1 MHNFENCQI
10 TSTEEYGY
18 VNGKL
23 KRIYYFDAS
32 HKKNG
37 TCEYSYFKN
46 KTKITEHW
54 FIPENE
60 RYNIVVKYDK
70 LKHVSH
76 RKEYENG
83 KLSEYIHYFYDDS
96 SRLTT
101 FTSFNS
107 KKQKVETYTYLYND
121 NGDLKSEKIIN
132 YIDSTDRTT
141 TYSFDSTTNTTTK
154 NTISNKSIEIEKYND
169 KGLLI
174 LSTSSNLNYKDII
187 KIEYI
192 YEFDSHENW
201 IKKTEVMNG
210 TNDTITERKII
221 YY

>member
-1 MHNFENCQI
+1 MRHIKKWNP
-10 TSTEEYGY
+10 
-18 VNGKL
+18 
-23 KRIYYFDAS
+23 RIFLFQ
-32 HKKNG
+32 KQK
-37 TCEYSYFKN
+37 
-46 KTKITEHW
+46 KITELW
-54 FIPENE
+54 FNPENE
-60 RYNIVVKYDK
+60 RNNTVVKYDK

-83 KLSEYIHYFYDDS
+83 KLSEYIHFFYDDS

-107 KKQKVETYTYLYND
+107 KKQKIETYTYLYND

-132 YIDSTDRTT
+132 HIDSTERTT

-174 LSTSSNLNYKDII
+174 LRTSSNLDNKDVLYTEYK
-187 KIEYI
+187 
-192 YEFDSHENW
+192 YEFDNQKNW
-201 IKKTEVMNG
+201 IKKTEIMNE
-210 TNDTITERKII
+210 TNTTITERKII